1 MSENPSEIS
10 DAPDVELPG
19 TAGQVAKEK
28 PELWRAFQA
37 LGAATGAAGPLSER
51 EQRLVNLALALGG
64 DSEGATHSHAAA
76 RLPKGCRRRAR
87 ACRVPRDHHARLAA
101 GDPRPHLDPRRH
113 PGKKAPARKG
123 AAGLLARP
131 GSDRQVRTWDRRR
144 TVRASASPL
153 RRRDDLDQFVVFSRR

>member
-64 DSEGATHSHAAA
+64 DSDGATHSHA
-76 RLPKGCRRRAR
+76 RRGLADGLSADELEHVAFLAITTLGWPQAVRGLTW
-87 ACRVPRDHHARLAA
+87 VRDVTRK
-101 GDPRPHLDPRRH
+101 DRKKPRP
-113 PGKKAPARKG
+113 
-123 AAGLLARP
+123 
-131 GSDRQVRTWDRRR
+131 V
-144 TVRASASPL
+144 
-153 RRRDDLDQFVVFSRR
+153 